1 MPSASPSKGLL
12 VFEIRVICDPADTE
26 RITTALNDTFTTGA
40 VRTYPTRDGK
50 HLRLYMTANHRPD
63 TDH

>member
-1 MPSASPSKGLL
+1 M
-12 VFEIRVICDPADTE
+12 FEIRVICDPADTD

-50 HLRLYMTANHRPD
+50 HLRLYVTADHHPD
-63 TDH
+63 TDQ